1 MLPDEMDQA
10 KSQGWNALLKSL
22 MNKTNI
28 EGDNL
33 CTGDRIAVAVEG
45 GSSKSSD
52 RSEPAID
59 GNSDRSGDSEDLC

>member
-1 MLPDEMDQA
+1 
-10 KSQGWNALLKSL
+10 

-33 CTGDRIAVAVEG
+33 STGDIIAVVVEG

-59 GNSDRSGDSEDLC
+59 GNSDRARESEDLY

>member
-1 MLPDEMDQA
+1 
-10 KSQGWNALLKSL
+10 

-33 CTGDRIAVAVEG
+33 CTGDKIAVAVEG

-59 GNSDRSGDSEDLC
+59 GNSDMAGESEDLC